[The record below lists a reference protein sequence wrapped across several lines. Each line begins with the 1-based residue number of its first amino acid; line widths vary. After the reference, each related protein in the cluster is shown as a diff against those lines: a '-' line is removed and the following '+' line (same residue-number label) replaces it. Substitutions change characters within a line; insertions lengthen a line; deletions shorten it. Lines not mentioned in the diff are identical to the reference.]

1 MWKRLC
7 YFRAIYVSVSFSF
20 LFNRNVFE
28 GLEAR
33 TQYRYRLKC
42 MNDFGSSAWSAVVT
56 VSTTK
61 KPQTSEDLQRAVIK
75 GDWLGLL
82 LPGMTVLQ
90 TLALSGVEGSV
101 LQEYHLNA
109 LFSGLYKKMS
119 WRMLS
124 PRCMDAFSSM
134 IDCLVPLS
142 KRSHHLFSL
151 TELNLDQLLINE
163 CKLCSFLESL
173 RFIHCL
179 QRLNLNNKAQNT
191 TDCFTTEANKL
202 DCFILTSLTHLKGVC
217 VTPVFARVFGRS
229 LLEMPSLETFEI
241 IGIGGIMR
249 AEDMEALFGGFTKTM
264 PLRSLTFKNFSVR
277 WCLAPLIRKLRFYLN
292 LEDLDLKTMP

>member
-1 MWKRLC
+1 M
-7 YFRAIYVSVSFSF
+7 
-20 LFNRNVFE
+20 
-28 GLEAR
+28 
-33 TQYRYRLKC
+33 
-42 MNDFGSSAWSAVVT
+42 
-56 VSTTK
+56 
-61 KPQTSEDLQRAVIK
+61 
-75 GDWLGLL
+75 
-82 LPGMTVLQ
+82 LQ
-90 TLALSGVEGSV
+90 TLALSGVEGGV

-124 PRCMDAFSSM
+124 FHGFSM

-151 TELNLDQLLINE
+151 TELNLDQLLIDE

-202 DCFILTSLTHLKGVC
+202 DCFILTSLTHLKG
-217 VTPVFARVFGRS
+217 A
-229 LLEMPSLETFEI
+229 
-241 IGIGGIMR
+241 
-249 AEDMEALFGGFTKTM
+249 ALFVLCFWE
-264 PLRSLTFKNFSVR
+264 RNFSLPVPFI
-277 WCLAPLIRKLRFYLN
+277 A
-292 LEDLDLKTMP
+292 

>member
-1 MWKRLC
+1 M
-7 YFRAIYVSVSFSF
+7 
-20 LFNRNVFE
+20 
-28 GLEAR
+28 
-33 TQYRYRLKC
+33 
-42 MNDFGSSAWSAVVT
+42 
-56 VSTTK
+56 
-61 KPQTSEDLQRAVIK
+61 
-75 GDWLGLL
+75 
-82 LPGMTVLQ
+82 LQ

-151 TELNLDQLLINE
+151 TELNLDQLLIDE

-173 RFIHCL
+173 RFIHCH
-179 QRLNLNNKAQNT
+179 KAQNT

-229 LLEMPSLETFEI
+229 LPEMPSLETLEI
-241 IGIGGIMR
+241 IGIGGILR

-264 PLRSLTFKNFSVR
+264 PLHSLTFNNFSVR
-277 WCLAPLIRKLRFYLN
+277 
-292 LEDLDLKTMP
+292 

>member
-1 MWKRLC
+1 M
-7 YFRAIYVSVSFSF
+7 
-20 LFNRNVFE
+20 
-28 GLEAR
+28 
-33 TQYRYRLKC
+33 
-42 MNDFGSSAWSAVVT
+42 
-56 VSTTK
+56 
-61 KPQTSEDLQRAVIK
+61 
-75 GDWLGLL
+75 
-82 LPGMTVLQ
+82 LQ

-151 TELNLDQLLINE
+151 TELNLDQLLIDE

-173 RFIHCL
+173 RFIHCH
-179 QRLNLNNKAQNT
+179 KAQNT

-202 DCFILTSLTHLKGVC
+202 DCFILTSLTHLKGAC
-217 VTPVFARVFGRS
+217 VTPVFARVFGSS
-229 LLEMPSLETFEI
+229 LPEMPSLETLEI
-241 IGIGGIMR
+241 IGIGGILR
-249 AEDMEALFGGFTKTM
+249 AEYMEALFGGFIKTM

-277 WCLAPLIRKLRFYLN
+277 
-292 LEDLDLKTMP
+292 

>member
-1 MWKRLC
+1 
-7 YFRAIYVSVSFSF
+7 
-20 LFNRNVFE
+20 
-28 GLEAR
+28 
-33 TQYRYRLKC
+33 

-61 KPQTSEDLQRAVIK
+61 KPQTSEDLPRAVIK

-90 TLALSGVEGSV
+90 TLALSGVEDSV

-109 LFSGLYKKMS
+109 LFSGLCKKMS

-124 PRCMDAFSSM
+124 FHGFSM

-151 TELNLDQLLINE
+151 TELNLDQLLIDE
-163 CKLCSFLESL
+163 CKICSFLESL

-179 QRLNLNNKAQNT
+179 QRLNLNNAAQST

-202 DCFILTSLTHLKGVC
+202 DCFILTSRTQLNLKGAC

-229 LLEMPSLETFEI
+229 LPEMPSLETLEI
-241 IGIGGIMR
+241 IGIGGILR
-249 AEDMEALFGGFTKTM
+249 AEDVEALFGGFTKTM

-292 LEDLDLKTMP
+292 LEDLDLKMLNLDCLDLCSVLEALRLVRG